1 MLKMNYE
8 LVETILY
15 TGEEESKCVTLFVNP
30 EDNSMWA
37 TIKIISEMFDVS
49 QSTVSSHLKNIFEEG
64 ELDEDSSVG
73 NLTTTAFDGKRYNTR
88 LYNIDAIISLSYRI
102 NSKEAIDFRRWSIKR
117 ISNYLIKGIIL
128 DEEQLKNNGRFGDDY
143 FPELIEKTREII
155 VGELF

>member
-117 ISNYLIKGIIL
+117 ISNYLIKGFIL